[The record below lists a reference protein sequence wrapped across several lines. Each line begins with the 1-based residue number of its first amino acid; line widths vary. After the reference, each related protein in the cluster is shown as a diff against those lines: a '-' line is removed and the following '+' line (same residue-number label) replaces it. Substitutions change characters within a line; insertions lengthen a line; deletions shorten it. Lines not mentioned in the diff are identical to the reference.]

1 MAMTTAT
8 KQCNEIPPFSNKEL
22 IANQILAIKNAFQT
36 LTLPSAQDKEPF
48 TLMRSQFEAFFSDK
62 FIKDLNL
69 LDDYKIVN
77 HVESELGFIPALSF
91 NSDKIGTKIFLRIGH
106 QDNCAYTRII
116 LNYQEWDHVD
126 WCFDIP
132 NNSTFTTR
140 QQYLIASMGE
150 FLAITAPK

>member
-1 MAMTTAT
+1 MTVTTAA
-8 KQCNEIPPFSNKEL
+8 KQCSEIPPYSNKEL
-22 IANQILAIKNAFQT
+22 IADQILSIKNQFQS
-36 LTLPSAQDKEPF
+36 LTMPSELDKEPF
-48 TLMRSQFEAFFSDK
+48 TLMRTQFEAFFSDK

-77 HVESELGFIPALSF
+77 HVDSELGFIPALSF

-106 QDNCAYTRII
+106 HYNCAYTRII

-132 NNSTFTTR
+132 NNTTFTTR
-140 QQYLIASMGE
+140 QQYLIGSIGE
-150 FLAITAPK
+150 FLAITSPK